1 MRLTIA
7 VLALSGTVFLAN
19 GASAAESIAIP
30 QAGHDLRAVLF
41 RPQGAGPFPGVVA
54 LHACEGLFD
63 SHGRARP
70 RYRDWG
76 ERLAAAGFAVLF
88 PDSYG
93 SRGLG
98 SVCRVQ
104 KRKVRASR
112 QRVSDANAARH
123 WLQDQSWIVADRVS
137 LLGFATGAVAALWA
151 VRRPAPARNGKAD
164 FRSAVAFYPG
174 CRRLGVTAWSA
185 RVPTLI
191 LIGAKD
197 DWTPAK
203 DCQQMVAGARGR
215 SARVAIH
222 VYPGAHHDFDRL
234 NLALHL
240 RTGLAYTRDG
250 SGRAHVG
257 SNAVARADAIKRTR
271 AWLAR

>member
-7 VLALSGTVFLAN
+7 VLTLA
-19 GASAAESIAIP
+19 GMVLLADRAGAAEQIVIP
-30 QAGHDLRAVLF
+30 QADHNLRAILF

-54 LHACEGLFD
+54 LHACEGLAD
-63 SHGRARP
+63 RSGQARP

-93 SRGLG
+93 SRGFG
-98 SVCRVQ
+98 SLCRVQ
-104 KRKVRASR
+104 KRKVRASHE
-112 QRVSDANAARH
+112 RVSDAVTARR
-123 WLQDQSWIVADRVS
+123 WLQGQPWVRAERIS
-137 LLGFATGAVAALWA
+137 LLGFSTGAVAALWA
-151 VRRPAPARNGKAD
+151 ARPPAAPRDGKPD

-174 CRRLGVTAWSA
+174 CRRLGDIAWSTRIPA
-185 RVPTLI
+185 LI

-203 DCQQMVAGARGR
+203 PCQQMVAGARGR
-215 SARVAIH
+215 SARAAIH
-222 VYPGAHHDFDRL
+222 VYPGVHHDFDRL
-234 NLALHL
+234 NLSFHV
-240 RTGLAYTRDG
+240 RTGLAYTPDG

-257 SNAVARADAIKRTR
+257 SNAVARADATKRTLS
-271 AWLAR
+271 WLKR